1 MTAVIRLAAESVA
14 ANGSWMAWNLLL
26 ALFPLAVALVLFL
39 QPTRRNLAWWLGVGV
54 FLAFLPNAPYVLT
67 DVIHLVDDART
78 TSSSA
83 VVSFALLP
91 QYAVF
96 FLVGFEAYVLSLL
109 LVGRYLQRI
118 GLARWVVPVEVGLHA
133 LCAVGVHLGR
143 FERLNT
149 WDVLTRPALIGRGIA
164 GMSGPLLVL
173 AFLSIALG
181 YLVMKHITLAVLAY
195 RSSRIHY
202 G

>member
-26 ALFPLAVALVLFL
+26 ALIPLAVAVMLFL
-39 QPTRRNLAWWLGVGV
+39 HPTRRTLGWWLGVGL

-67 DVIHLVDDART
+67 DVIHLVEDTRT
-78 TSSSA
+78 TSSPA

-109 LVGRYLQRI
+109 LVGRYLQRV
-118 GLARWVVPVEVGLHA
+118 GLARWVLPVEVALHA
-133 LCAVGVHLGR
+133 LCAIGVHLGR

-164 GMSGPLLVL
+164 GMNASLLVL

-181 YLVMKHITLAVLAY
+181 YLVMKHLTLAVLSY